1 MRKEKEIQSN
11 NLITSKTNLHNK
23 VQVLDVISHYKDIQ
37 DIFTLTLDSIMEKL
51 HIPEDVCG
59 NKSKNIF
66 DELADRIENNLEK

>member
-1 MRKEKEIQSN
+1 
-11 NLITSKTNLHNK
+11 
-23 VQVLDVISHYKDIQ
+23 
-37 DIFTLTLDSIMEKL
+37 MEKL

>member
-23 VQVLDVISHYKDIQ
+23 VQVLDVISHYKDIR